1 MATKTAQNRAKEPS
15 AQLIGPK
22 WTPEMTSAFI
32 AAANRTLL
40 TSVSACQSGVLGVAL
55 FPKEIAMPPRALAER
70 GLNIA
75 RWTVMP
81 KGGHFAAMEQP
92 ELLAND
98 LREFFR
104 PLR

>member
-1 MATKTAQNRAKEPS
+1 LTNIMIYWVTQ
-15 AQLIGPK
+15 
-22 WTPEMTSAFI
+22 
-32 AAANRTLL
+32 AAASSARLYFESRQKPLGLSRSNRVELP
-40 TSVSACQSGVLGVAL
+40 VAVAV